1 MVFYASSRRLS
12 RGNWARFWYSCDGSR
27 DGSKRSFVT
36 RKEVVIPTNHLGQL
50 IGDPVT
56 GWTPPPPVERA
67 HAQRLSGAHCR
78 LEPLDPAHAEH
89 LHDANARDADGRMW
103 TYLPYGPFDSL
114 DAYCS
119 WVSEAAATDD
129 PLFFAIVDSRSD
141 RATGVASYL
150 RIDPPAGA
158 IEVGHIAYSPLLQR
172 TQAATEAMYLMMRLA
187 FELGYRRYE
196 WKCDALNAPS
206 RSAAERLGLS
216 DEGVFRQARV
226 YKGRN
231 RDTAWY
237 AAIDKEWPAL
247 DAAFRHWLSPSNFD
261 AKGNQRVSLR
271 ALTAPIRAAAGT
283 AAGDGGDGD
292 GGS

>member
-1 MVFYASSRRLS
+1 VRKVLLLFSPDPTARS
-12 RGNWARFWYSCDGSR
+12 WA
-27 DGSKRSFVT
+27 
-36 RKEVVIPTNHLGQL
+36 EEAAIPINTLGQL

-56 GWTPPPPVERA
+56 GWTPPPAVGRG
-67 HAQRLSGAHCR
+67 HAPRLIGAYCR
-78 LEPLDPAHAEH
+78 LEPLDRAHAED
-89 LHDANARDADGRMW
+89 LYDANSRDAENRMW
-103 TYLPYGPFDSL
+103 TYLPYGPFESL
-114 DAYCS
+114 DAYRD
-119 WVSEAAATDD
+119 WVAEVAAADD
-129 PLFFAIVDSRSD
+129 PLFFAIVDVRGA

-172 TQAATEAMYLMMRLA
+172 TPAATEAMYLMMRLA

-206 RSAAERLGLS
+206 RSAAERLGFS
-216 DEGVFRQARV
+216 YEGIFRQARI

-247 DAAFRHWLSPSNFD
+247 DAAFRRWLSPSNFD
-261 AKGNQRVSLR
+261 AHGNQRVPLR
-271 ALTAPIRAAAGT
+271 ALTAPIRAAAVV
-283 AAGDGGDGD
+283 
-292 GGS
+292 